1 MLRDVRIQNTVEGKP
16 IEVRHKSG
24 ATLNEIGKLI
34 DDAANKD
41 IGDIIIVG
49 GTRETIDNV
58 PMDKIK
64 EDLASLLE
72 KAKTVTPHITVS
84 SVIPRMKRP
93 DQEQLATA
101 NGILRDACS
110 KLAVKC
116 VDQSGNFTFSNGDVD
131 AAAFQKDG
139 LHLSES
145 GVSRL
150 LTNLSLPPNQRKQQ
164 QQQQQQRQDGSKRS
178 MDLDKGRE
186 ALSDNGWK
194 TVERKRHT
202 RQRRTPGQCAKC
214 GENNHVTAKCRH
226 RQEVQC
232 RQCGQ
237 WGHKEK
243 HHTRE

>member
-164 QQQQQQRQDGSKRS
+164 QQQQQQQRQDGSKRS

-202 RQRRTPGQCAKC
+202 RQRRTPGAVCMK
-214 GENNHVTAKCRH
+214 H
-226 RQEVQC
+226 R
-232 RQCGQ
+232 
-237 WGHKEK
+237 
-243 HHTRE
+243 